1 MNRIAYVL
9 GVNVPAIL
17 SSIFIVGAAGYGR
30 PAIAVGGLV
39 GMLLAEKLRAADDDY
54 KRLTGKS

>member
-17 SSIFIVGAAGYGR
+17 SFIFIVGVAGYGR
-30 PAIAVGGLV
+30 PDIAVGGLV
-39 GMLLAEKLRAADDDY
+39 GVLLADKLRAADAEY
-54 KRLTGKS
+54 KRLTEKS